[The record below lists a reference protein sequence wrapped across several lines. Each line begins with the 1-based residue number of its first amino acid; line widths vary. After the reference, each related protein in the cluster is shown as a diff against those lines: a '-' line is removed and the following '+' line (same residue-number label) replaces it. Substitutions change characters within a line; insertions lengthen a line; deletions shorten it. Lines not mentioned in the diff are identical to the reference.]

1 MYVWWPALR
10 SLRMPAVERAATLAV
25 MGLLL
30 GGCSLAPAY
39 QAPVVA
45 MPATY
50 EHAET
55 AAIHSALPQAWWR
68 AFQDPVLDQLQQ
80 QLSAANPSL
89 SLAVAHYD
97 AARAAA
103 GEVASARAPQ
113 VGFSTGPVRQ
123 RQSDDKPL
131 RSATQPAIYD
141 SNTAT
146 FSLSFDLDL
155 WGRLR
160 NAAAAGKARAEASG
174 DDLAA
179 ARLSLSQ
186 QLAGLYLQLRG
197 AEAQQAILHDSIE
210 DYRQALALTE
220 DRLRGEIASQLDVS
234 RAQHQLAGAQA
245 DLDALDGRHELL
257 RHAIAELVGA
267 PATGFVIADAGLP
280 ALPSVPTDLP
290 SSLLQRRP
298 DIAAAERRVFAAN
311 AGIGVARAAWFP
323 QLSLSGLLGGQTS
336 GGSALLDAGNRYW
349 ALGPL
354 AALPVFDGG
363 RRKAAKAEAYAEFDA
378 ASAQYRATVL
388 AAIRQ
393 VEDQLTLLRQ
403 LDTQRG
409 HEQEAVQAARRAEQI
424 AHDRYTGG
432 AVSYL
437 DVVSAQTDARQA
449 QLGLQ
454 DIQSR
459 QLQASAA
466 LMAALGGGWSR

>member
-1 MYVWWPALR
+1 MCAWSPVTG
-10 SLRMPAVERAATLAV
+10 SLRMPAVERAAALVAAVALA
-25 MGLLL
+25 
-30 GGCSLAPAY
+30 GCSLAPTY
-39 QAPVVA
+39 QPPSVA
-45 MPATY
+45 MPAAY
-50 EHAET
+50 EQVQAP
-55 AAIHSALPQAWWR
+55 AAAAPLPQAWWH
-68 AFQDPVLDQLQQ
+68 AFQDPLLDRLQQ
-80 QLSAANPSL
+80 QLLQANPTL
-89 SLAVAHYD
+89 ALAVAHYD

-103 GEVASARAPQ
+103 GEVASARLPQ

-186 QLAGLYLQLRG
+186 QLTGLYLQLRG
-197 AEAQQAILHDSIE
+197 TQAQQGILHGSIE

-220 DRLRGEIASQLDVS
+220 DRFRGEIASELDVS
-234 RAQHQLAGAQA
+234 RARHQLASAQA
-245 DLDALDGRHELL
+245 DLDALDARNELV

-267 PATGFVIADAGLP
+267 PASGFALADAALP
-280 ALPSVPTDLP
+280 ALPAVPADLP
-290 SSLLQRRP
+290 SHLLQRRP

-336 GGSALLDAGNRYW
+336 GGSALLEAGNRYW

-354 AALPVFDGG
+354 AALPVLDGG

-403 LDTQRG
+403 LDAQHG
-409 HEQEAVQAARRAEQI
+409 HEQEAVSAARRAEQI
-424 AHDRYTGG
+424 ARDRYAGG

>member
-1 MYVWWPALR
+1 MR
-10 SLRMPAVERAATLAV
+10 AVERRLALV
-25 MGLLL
+25 LGALLL
-30 GGCSLAPAY
+30 GGCSLAPTY
-39 QAPVVA
+39 QVPAVT
-45 MPATY
+45 MPAGY
-50 EHAET
+50 EGSAAT
-55 AAIHSALPQAWWR
+55 AAATPLPTAWWK
-68 AFQDPVLDQLQQ
+68 AFQDPQLDRLQQ
-80 QLSAANPSL
+80 QLADASPTLA
-89 SLAVAHYD
+89 LAVAHYD

-113 VGFSTGPVRQ
+113 VGFSAGPMRQ

-131 RSATQPAIYD
+131 RSATQPAVYD
-141 SNTAT
+141 SNSAT

-160 NAAAAGKARAEASG
+160 NAAAAAGARADASG
-174 DDLAA
+174 DDLAS

-186 QLAGLYLQLRG
+186 QLAGLYLKLRG
-197 AEAQQAILHDSIE
+197 AEAQQAILQDSIE

-220 DRLRGEIASQLDVS
+220 DRFHGEIASELDVA
-234 RAQHQLAGAQA
+234 RARHQLASAQA
-245 DLDALDGRHELL
+245 DLDALDGRHALL

-267 PATGFVIADAGLP
+267 PASGFALDPGALP
-280 ALPSVPTDLP
+280 ALPEVPADLP
-290 SSLLQRRP
+290 SNLLQRRP

-323 QLSLSGLLGGQTS
+323 QLSLTGLLGGQTS
-336 GGSALLDAGNRYW
+336 GSAAVLDAGNRYW

-363 RRKAAKAEAYAEFDA
+363 RRKAAKAQADAEFDA
-378 ASAQYRATVL
+378 ASAQYRAAVL

-403 LDTQRG
+403 LEAQRG
-409 HEQEAVQAARRAEQI
+409 HEDDAVQAARRAEQI
-424 AHDRYTGG
+424 AHDRYAGG

-466 LMAALGGGWSR
+466 LMAALGGGWAP

>member
-1 MYVWWPALR
+1 MRV
-10 SLRMPAVERAATLAV
+10 VERRLVLVLGAV
-25 MGLLL
+25 LL
-30 GGCSLAPAY
+30 GGCSLAPTY
-39 QAPVVA
+39 QVPAVA
-45 MPATY
+45 MPAGY
-50 EHAET
+50 EGGGAS
-55 AAIHSALPQAWWR
+55 AAASPLPAAWWQ
-68 AFQDPVLDQLQQ
+68 AFQDPQLDDLQQ
-80 QLSAANPSL
+80 QLVEASPTLA
-89 SLAVAHYD
+89 LAVARYD

-113 VGFSTGPVRQ
+113 VGFSGGPMRQ

-141 SNTAT
+141 SNSAA

-160 NAAAAGKARAEASG
+160 NAAAAAGARAEASG

-197 AEAQQAILHDSIE
+197 AEAQQVILRDSID

-220 DRLRGEIASQLDVS
+220 DRFRGEIASELDVA
-234 RAQHQLAGAQA
+234 RARHQLASAQA
-245 DLDALDGRHELL
+245 DLDALDARHALL

-267 PATGFVIADAGLP
+267 PASGFVLADGNLP
-280 ALPSVPTDLP
+280 ALPQVPADLP
-290 SSLLQRRP
+290 SKLLQQRP

-323 QLSLSGLLGGQTS
+323 QLSLTGLLGGQTS
-336 GGSALLDAGNRYW
+336 GSASVLDVGNRYW

-363 RRKAAKAEAYAEFDA
+363 RRRAAKSQAYAEFDA

-403 LDTQRG
+403 LDAQRG
-409 HEQEAVQAARRAEQI
+409 HEDDAVQAARRAEQI
-424 AHDRYTGG
+424 ARDRYAGG

-454 DIQSR
+454 DIKSR

-466 LMAALGGGWSR
+466 LMAALGGGWAR

>member
-1 MYVWWPALR
+1 MR
-10 SLRMPAVERAATLAV
+10 AVEHRLALALG
-25 MGLLL
+25 GLLL
-30 GGCSLAPAY
+30 GGCSLAPTY
-39 QAPVVA
+39 QVPAVA
-45 MPATY
+45 MPAGY
-50 EHAET
+50 EGS
-55 AAIHSALPQAWWR
+55 AAPAVPESLPTNWWQ
-68 AFQDPVLDQLQQ
+68 AFQDPQLDRLQQ
-80 QLSAANPSL
+80 QLAEASPTLA
-89 SLAVAHYD
+89 LAVAHYD

-103 GEVASARAPQ
+103 GEAASTRAPQ
-113 VGFSTGPVRQ
+113 VGFSAGPMRQ

-141 SNTAT
+141 SNSAT

-160 NAAAAGKARAEASG
+160 NAAAAAGARADASG

-197 AEAQQAILHDSIE
+197 AEAQQVILRDSIE

-220 DRLRGEIASQLDVS
+220 DRFRGEIASELDVA
-234 RAQHQLAGAQA
+234 RARHQLASAQA
-245 DLDALDGRHELL
+245 DLDALDARHALL

-267 PATGFVIADAGLP
+267 PASGFALADGN
-280 ALPSVPTDLP
+280 LPSLPQVPADLP
-290 SSLLQRRP
+290 SNLLRQRP

-323 QLSLSGLLGGQTS
+323 QLSLTGLLGGQTS
-336 GGSALLDAGNRYW
+336 GSASVLDAGNRYW

-363 RRKAAKAEAYAEFDA
+363 RRKAAKAQAYAEFDA

-403 LDTQRG
+403 LDVQRG
-409 HEQEAVQAARRAEQI
+409 HEDDAVQAARRAEQI
-424 AHDRYTGG
+424 ARDRYAGG

-466 LMAALGGGWSR
+466 LMAALGGGWTR

>member
-1 MYVWWPALR
+1 MR
-10 SLRMPAVERAATLAV
+10 AVERRLALAL
-25 MGLLL
+25 GALLL
-30 GGCSLAPAY
+30 GGCSLAPTY
-39 QAPVVA
+39 QVPAVA
-45 MPATY
+45 MPAGY
-50 EHAET
+50 EGS
-55 AAIHSALPQAWWR
+55 AAPAAATPLPTAWWQ
-68 AFQDPVLDQLQQ
+68 AFQDPQLDRLQQ
-80 QLSAANPSL
+80 QLAEASPTLA
-89 SLAVAHYD
+89 LAVAHYD

-113 VGFSTGPVRQ
+113 VGFSAGPMRQ

-141 SNTAT
+141 SNSAT

-160 NAAAAGKARAEASG
+160 NAAAAAGARADASG

-197 AEAQQAILHDSIE
+197 AEAQQVILRDSID

-220 DRLRGEIASQLDVS
+220 DRFRGEIASELDVA
-234 RAQHQLAGAQA
+234 RARHQLASAQA
-245 DLDALDGRHELL
+245 DLDALDARHALL

-267 PATGFVIADAGLP
+267 PASGFVLADGNLP
-280 ALPSVPTDLP
+280 ALPQVPADLP
-290 SSLLQRRP
+290 SNLLQQRP

-323 QLSLSGLLGGQTS
+323 QLSLTGLLGGQTS
-336 GGSALLDAGNRYW
+336 GSASVLDVGNRYW

-363 RRKAAKAEAYAEFDA
+363 RRKAAKAQAYAEFDA

-403 LDTQRG
+403 LEAQRG
-409 HEQEAVQAARRAEQI
+409 HEDDAVQAARRAEQI
-424 AHDRYTGG
+424 ARDRYAGG

-466 LMAALGGGWSR
+466 LMAALGGGWVK

>member
-1 MYVWWPALR
+1 MRAIETGVAV
-10 SLRMPAVERAATLAV
+10 SLA
-25 MGLLL
+25 LLL
-30 GGCSLAPAY
+30 AGCSLAPTYQVPAVQVPVAY
-39 QAPVVA
+39 EQP
-45 MPATY
+45 
-50 EHAET
+50 T
-55 AAIHSALPQAWWR
+55 AAAAHPALAQDWWR
-68 AFQDPVLDQLQQ
+68 AFNDPVLDRLQVQLRQ
-80 QLSAANPSL
+80 ANPNL
-89 SLAVAHYD
+89 ALAVAHYD

-103 GEVASARAPQ
+103 GETASARAPQ
-113 VGFSTGPVRQ
+113 VGFSTGPMRQ

-131 RSATQPAIYD
+131 RSATQPAVYD
-141 SNTAT
+141 SNAAT

-160 NAAAAGKARAEASG
+160 NAAAAGHARAQASA

-186 QLAGLYLQLRG
+186 QLTATYLQLRNT
-197 AEAQQAILHDSIE
+197 EAQQVILRDSID
-210 DYRQALALTE
+210 DYQQALRLTQ
-220 DRLRGEIASQLDVS
+220 DRFQGEIASELDVA
-234 RAQHQLAGAQA
+234 RARHQLASAQA
-245 DLDALDGRHELL
+245 DLDALQVHQAML
-257 RHAIAELVGA
+257 RHALAELVGA
-267 PATGFVIADAGLP
+267 PASGFSVGAVAQAPTLP
-280 ALPSVPTDLP
+280 QVPADLP
-290 SSLLQRRP
+290 SALLQQRP

-323 QLSLSGLLGGQTS
+323 QLSLTGLFGGQTS
-336 GGSALLDAGNRYW
+336 GSSALLDAGNRYW

-393 VEDQLTLLRQ
+393 VEDQLVQ
-403 LDTQRG
+403 LHGLADQRG
-409 HEQEAVQAARRAEQI
+409 HEEEAVQAARRTEQI
-424 AHDRYTGG
+424 ARNRYAGG

-437 DVVSAQTDARQA
+437 DVVTAQTDARQA

-454 DIQSR
+454 DIQNR

-466 LMAALGGGWSR
+466 LMAALGGGWSVAADARD

>member
-1 MYVWWPALR
+1 
-10 SLRMPAVERAATLAV
+10 MPAAERVAALALAT
-25 MGLLL
+25 LLL

-39 QAPVVA
+39 QVPSVA

-50 EHAET
+50 EQVEAAVAT
-55 AAIHSALPQAWWR
+55 APMAPAWWQ
-68 AFQDPVLDQLQQ
+68 AFDDPVLDQLQQ
-80 QLSAANPSL
+80 QLGQANPTL
-89 SLAVAHYD
+89 AQAVAHYD

-103 GEVASARAPQ
+103 GEVASTRVPQ
-113 VGFSTGPVRQ
+113 IGFSTGPVRQ

-141 SNTAT
+141 SNSAT

-160 NAAAAGKARAEASG
+160 NAAAAGRARADASG

-197 AEAQQAILHDSIE
+197 AEAQQLILRGSIE
-210 DYRQALALTE
+210 DYQQALALTE
-220 DRLRGEIASQLDVS
+220 DRFRGEIASELDVS
-234 RAQHQLAGAQA
+234 RARHQLASAQA
-245 DLDALDGRHELL
+245 DLDALGARHDLL

-267 PATGFVIADAGLP
+267 PATGFVVATAGLP
-280 ALPSVPTDLP
+280 ALPTVPADLP
-290 SSLLQRRP
+290 SNLLQRRP

-323 QLSLSGLLGGQTS
+323 QLSLTGLLGGQTS
-336 GGSALLDAGNRYW
+336 GGSALLDTGNRYW

-363 RRKAAKAEAYAEFDA
+363 RRKAAKAGAEAEFDA

-403 LDTQRG
+403 LDAQRG

>member
-1 MYVWWPALR
+1 MRAGECRLALV
-10 SLRMPAVERAATLAV
+10 LCA
-25 MGLLL
+25 LLL
-30 GGCSLAPAY
+30 GGCSLAPSY
-39 QAPVVA
+39 QVPAVA
-45 MPATY
+45 MPVGY
-50 EHAET
+50 EGSAAPAE
-55 AAIHSALPQAWWR
+55 AAPLPTAWWQ
-68 AFQDPVLDQLQQ
+68 AFQDPQLDRLQQ
-80 QLSAANPSL
+80 QLAEASPTLA
-89 SLAVAHYD
+89 LAVAHYD

-103 GEVASARAPQ
+103 GEVASTRVPQ
-113 VGFSTGPVRQ
+113 VGFSAGPARQ

-141 SNTAT
+141 SNSAT
-146 FSLSFDLDL
+146 FSLLFDLDL

-160 NAAAAGKARAEASG
+160 NAAAAASARADASG

-197 AEAQQAILHDSIE
+197 AEAQQVILRDSID

-220 DRLRGEIASQLDVS
+220 DRFRGEIASELDVA
-234 RAQHQLAGAQA
+234 RARHQLASAQA
-245 DLDALDGRHELL
+245 DLDALDARHALL

-267 PATGFVIADAGLP
+267 PASGFTLTGVTLP
-280 ALPSVPTDLP
+280 TLPLVPADLP
-290 SSLLQRRP
+290 SNLLRQRP

-323 QLSLSGLLGGQTS
+323 QLSLTGLLGGQTS
-336 GGSALLDAGNRYW
+336 GSASVFDVGNRYW

-363 RRKAAKAEAYAEFDA
+363 RRKAAKAQAYAEFDA

-403 LDTQRG
+403 LEAQRG
-409 HEQEAVQAARRAEQI
+409 HEDDAVQAARRAEQI
-424 AHDRYTGG
+424 ARDRYAGG

-466 LMAALGGGWSR
+466 LMAALGGGWTR

>member
-1 MYVWWPALR
+1 MH
-10 SLRMPAVERAATLAV
+10 AVEHRLALAL
-25 MGLLL
+25 GALLL
-30 GGCSLAPAY
+30 GGCSLAPTY
-39 QAPVVA
+39 QVPAVA
-45 MPATY
+45 MPAGY
-50 EHAET
+50 EGS
-55 AAIHSALPQAWWR
+55 AAPAAATPLLTAWWQ
-68 AFQDPVLDQLQQ
+68 AFQDPQLDLLQQ
-80 QLSAANPSL
+80 QLAEASPTLA
-89 SLAVAHYD
+89 LAVAHYD

-113 VGFSTGPVRQ
+113 VGFSAGPMRQ

-141 SNTAT
+141 SNSAT

-160 NAAAAGKARAEASG
+160 NAAAAAGARADASG

-197 AEAQQAILHDSIE
+197 AEAQQVILRDSID

-220 DRLRGEIASQLDVS
+220 DRFRGEIASELDVA
-234 RAQHQLAGAQA
+234 RARHQLASAQA
-245 DLDALDGRHELL
+245 DLDALDARHALL

-267 PATGFVIADAGLP
+267 PASGFVLADGNLP
-280 ALPSVPTDLP
+280 ALPQVPADLP
-290 SSLLQRRP
+290 SNLLQQRP

-323 QLSLSGLLGGQTS
+323 QLSLTGLLGGQTS
-336 GGSALLDAGNRYW
+336 GSASVLDVGNRYW

-363 RRKAAKAEAYAEFDA
+363 RRKAAKAQAYAEFDA

-403 LDTQRG
+403 LEAQRG
-409 HEQEAVQAARRAEQI
+409 HEDDAVQAARRAEQI
-424 AHDRYTGG
+424 ARDRYAGG

-466 LMAALGGGWSR
+466 LMAALGGGWAK

>member
-1 MYVWWPALR
+1 MR
-10 SLRMPAVERAATLAV
+10 AVEHRLAPV
-25 MGLLL
+25 LGALLL
-30 GGCSLAPAY
+30 GGCSLAPTY
-39 QAPVVA
+39 QVPALT
-45 MPATY
+45 MPAGY
-50 EHAET
+50 EGSAAT
-55 AAIHSALPQAWWR
+55 AAATPLPTAWWK
-68 AFQDPVLDQLQQ
+68 AFQDPQLDRLQQ
-80 QLSAANPSL
+80 QLADASPTLA
-89 SLAVAHYD
+89 LAVAHYD

-103 GEVASARAPQ
+103 GDVASARAPQ
-113 VGFSTGPVRQ
+113 VGFSAGPMRQ

-141 SNTAT
+141 SNSAT

-160 NAAAAGKARAEASG
+160 NAAAAAGARADASG

-197 AEAQQAILHDSIE
+197 AEAQQAILQESIE

-220 DRLRGEIASQLDVS
+220 DRFHGEIASELDVA
-234 RAQHQLAGAQA
+234 RARHQLASAQA
-245 DLDALDGRHELL
+245 DLDALDGRHALL

-267 PATGFVIADAGLP
+267 PASGFVLDPGALP
-280 ALPSVPTDLP
+280 ALPEVPADLP
-290 SSLLQRRP
+290 SNLLQRRP

-323 QLSLSGLLGGQTS
+323 QLSLTGLLGGQTS
-336 GGSALLDAGNRYW
+336 GSAAVLDAGNRYW

-363 RRKAAKAEAYAEFDA
+363 RRKAAKAQADAEFDA
-378 ASAQYRATVL
+378 ASAQYRAAVL

-403 LDTQRG
+403 LEAQRG
-409 HEQEAVQAARRAEQI
+409 HEDDAVQAARRAEQI
-424 AHDRYTGG
+424 ARDRYAGG

-466 LMAALGGGWSR
+466 LMAALGGGWAP

>member
-1 MYVWWPALR
+1 M
-10 SLRMPAVERAATLAV
+10 SAVERTATLVV

-30 GGCSLAPAY
+30 GGCSLAPTY
-39 QAPVVA
+39 QTPVLA
-45 MPATY
+45 MPAAY
-50 EHAET
+50 EHTEKVDT
-55 AAIHSALPQAWWR
+55 RSPLPQAWWQ

-89 SLAVAHYD
+89 ALAVAHYD

-220 DRLRGEIASQLDVS
+220 DRFRGEIASQLDVS
-234 RAQHQLAGAQA
+234 RAQHQLASAQA

-280 ALPSVPTDLP
+280 ALPSVPADLP

-403 LDTQRG
+403 LDAQRG
-409 HEQEAVQAARRAEQI
+409 HEQDAVTAARRAEQI
-424 AHDRYTGG
+424 ANDRYTGG

-459 QLQASAA
+459 QLQARAA

>member
-1 MYVWWPALR
+1 
-10 SLRMPAVERAATLAV
+10 MPAAERVAALALAT
-25 MGLLL
+25 LLL

-39 QAPVVA
+39 QVPSVA
-45 MPATY
+45 MPAAY
-50 EHAET
+50 EQVEAAVAT
-55 AAIHSALPQAWWR
+55 APMAPAWWQ
-68 AFQDPVLDQLQQ
+68 AFDDPVLDRLQQ
-80 QLSAANPSL
+80 QLGQANPTL
-89 SLAVAHYD
+89 ALAVAHYD

-113 VGFSTGPVRQ
+113 IGFSTGPVRQ

-141 SNTAT
+141 SNSAT

-160 NAAAAGKARAEASG
+160 NAAAAGRARADASG

-197 AEAQQAILHDSIE
+197 AEAQQLILRESIE
-210 DYRQALALTE
+210 DYQQALALTE
-220 DRLRGEIASQLDVS
+220 DRFRGEIASELDVS
-234 RAQHQLAGAQA
+234 RARHQLASANA
-245 DLDALDGRHELL
+245 DLDALDARHDLL
-257 RHAIAELVGA
+257 RHAIAELVGR
-267 PATGFVIADAGLP
+267 PASGFTVATAGLP
-280 ALPSVPTDLP
+280 ALPTVPADLP
-290 SSLLQRRP
+290 SNLLQRRP

-323 QLSLSGLLGGQTS
+323 QLSLTGLLGGQTS
-336 GGSALLDAGNRYW
+336 GGSALLDTGNRYW

-363 RRKAAKAEAYAEFDA
+363 RRKAAKAGAEAEFDA

-403 LDTQRG
+403 LDAQRG

-424 AHDRYTGG
+424 AHDRYTSG

-466 LMAALGGGWSR
+466 LMAALGGGWSQ

>member
-1 MYVWWPALR
+1 MR
-10 SLRMPAVERAATLAV
+10 AVERRLALV
-25 MGLLL
+25 LGALLL
-30 GGCSLAPAY
+30 GGCSLAPTY
-39 QAPVVA
+39 QVPAVK
-45 MPATY
+45 MPAGY
-50 EHAET
+50 EGSAAT
-55 AAIHSALPQAWWR
+55 AAVTPLPTAWWK
-68 AFQDPVLDQLQQ
+68 AFQDPQLDRLQQ
-80 QLSAANPSL
+80 QLADASPTLA
-89 SLAVAHYD
+89 LAVAHYD

-113 VGFSTGPVRQ
+113 VGFSAGPMRQ

-131 RSATQPAIYD
+131 RSATQPAVYD
-141 SNTAT
+141 SNSAT

-160 NAAAAGKARAEASG
+160 NAAAAAGARADASG

-197 AEAQQAILHDSIE
+197 AEAQQAILQDSIE
-210 DYRQALALTE
+210 DYRQALALIE
-220 DRLRGEIASQLDVS
+220 DRFRGEIASELDVA
-234 RAQHQLAGAQA
+234 RARHQLASAQA
-245 DLDALDGRHELL
+245 DLDALDGRHALL

-267 PATGFVIADAGLP
+267 PASGFALDPGTLP
-280 ALPSVPTDLP
+280 ALPEVPADLP
-290 SSLLQRRP
+290 SNLLQRRP

-323 QLSLSGLLGGQTS
+323 QLSLTGLLGGQTS
-336 GGSALLDAGNRYW
+336 GSAAVLDAGNRYW

-363 RRKAAKAEAYAEFDA
+363 RRKAAKAQADAEFDA
-378 ASAQYRATVL
+378 ASAQYRAAVL

-403 LDTQRG
+403 LEAQRG
-409 HEQEAVQAARRAEQI
+409 HEDDAVQAARRAEQI
-424 AHDRYTGG
+424 AHDRYAGG

-466 LMAALGGGWSR
+466 LMAALGGGWAP

>member
-1 MYVWWPALR
+1 MR
-10 SLRMPAVERAATLAV
+10 AVEHRLALAL
-25 MGLLL
+25 GALLL
-30 GGCSLAPAY
+30 GGCSLAPTY
-39 QAPVVA
+39 QVPAVA
-45 MPATY
+45 MPAGY
-50 EHAET
+50 EGS
-55 AAIHSALPQAWWR
+55 AAPAAPASLPTNWWQ
-68 AFQDPVLDQLQQ
+68 AFQDAQLDRLQQ
-80 QLSAANPSL
+80 QLAEASPTLA
-89 SLAVAHYD
+89 LAVAHYD

-113 VGFSTGPVRQ
+113 VGFSAGPMRQ

-141 SNTAT
+141 SNSAT

-160 NAAAAGKARAEASG
+160 NAAAAAGARADASG

-197 AEAQQAILHDSIE
+197 AEAQQVILRDSID
-210 DYRQALALTE
+210 DYQQALALTE
-220 DRLRGEIASQLDVS
+220 DRFRGEIASELDVA
-234 RAQHQLAGAQA
+234 RARHQLASAQA
-245 DLDALDGRHELL
+245 DLDALDARHALL

-267 PATGFVIADAGLP
+267 PASGFVLADGNLP
-280 ALPSVPTDLP
+280 ALPQVPADLP
-290 SSLLQRRP
+290 SALLQQRP

-323 QLSLSGLLGGQTS
+323 QLSLTGLLGGQTS
-336 GGSALLDAGNRYW
+336 GSASVLDVGNRYW

-363 RRKAAKAEAYAEFDA
+363 RRKAAKAQAYAEFDA

-403 LDTQRG
+403 LEAQRG
-409 HEQEAVQAARRAEQI
+409 HEDDAVQAARRAEQI
-424 AHDRYTGG
+424 ARDRYAGG

-466 LMAALGGGWSR
+466 LMAALGGGWAP

>member
-1 MYVWWPALR
+1 MR
-10 SLRMPAVERAATLAV
+10 AVERRLALV
-25 MGLLL
+25 LGALLL
-30 GGCSLAPAY
+30 GGCSLAPTY
-39 QAPVVA
+39 QVPAVT
-45 MPATY
+45 MPAGY
-50 EHAET
+50 EGSAAT
-55 AAIHSALPQAWWR
+55 AAATPLPTAWWK
-68 AFQDPVLDQLQQ
+68 AFQDPQLDRLQQ
-80 QLSAANPSL
+80 QLADASPTLA
-89 SLAVAHYD
+89 LAVAHYD

-113 VGFSTGPVRQ
+113 VGLSAGPMRQ

-131 RSATQPAIYD
+131 RSATQPAVYD
-141 SNTAT
+141 SNSAT

-160 NAAAAGKARAEASG
+160 NAAAAAGARADASG

-197 AEAQQAILHDSIE
+197 AEAQQAILQDSIE

-220 DRLRGEIASQLDVS
+220 DRFRGEIASELDVA
-234 RAQHQLAGAQA
+234 RARHQLASAQA
-245 DLDALDGRHELL
+245 DLDALDGRHALL

-267 PATGFVIADAGLP
+267 PASGFALDPGALP
-280 ALPSVPTDLP
+280 ALPEVPADLP
-290 SSLLQRRP
+290 SNLLQRRP

-323 QLSLSGLLGGQTS
+323 QLSLTGLLGGQTS
-336 GGSALLDAGNRYW
+336 GSAAVLDAGNRYW

-363 RRKAAKAEAYAEFDA
+363 RRKAAKAQADAEFDA
-378 ASAQYRATVL
+378 ASAQYRAAVL

-403 LDTQRG
+403 LEAQRG
-409 HEQEAVQAARRAEQI
+409 HEDDAVQAARRAEQI
-424 AHDRYTGG
+424 AHDRYAGG

-466 LMAALGGGWSR
+466 LMAALGGGWAP

>member
-1 MYVWWPALR
+1 
-10 SLRMPAVERAATLAV
+10 MPAAERVAALALAT
-25 MGLLL
+25 LLL

-39 QAPVVA
+39 QVPSVA
-45 MPATY
+45 MPAAY
-50 EHAET
+50 EQVEAAVAT
-55 AAIHSALPQAWWR
+55 APMAPAWWQ
-68 AFQDPVLDQLQQ
+68 AFDDPVLDQLQQ
-80 QLSAANPSL
+80 QLGQANPTL
-89 SLAVAHYD
+89 AQAVAHYD

-103 GEVASARAPQ
+103 GEVASTRAPQ
-113 VGFSTGPVRQ
+113 IGFSTGPVRQ

-141 SNTAT
+141 SNSAT

-160 NAAAAGKARAEASG
+160 NAAAAGRARADASG

-197 AEAQQAILHDSIE
+197 AEAQQLILRGSIE
-210 DYRQALALTE
+210 DYQQALALTE
-220 DRLRGEIASQLDVS
+220 DRFRGEIASELDVS
-234 RAQHQLAGAQA
+234 RARHQLASAQA
-245 DLDALDGRHELL
+245 DLDALDARHDLL
-257 RHAIAELVGA
+257 RHAIAELVGR
-267 PATGFVIADAGLP
+267 PASGFTVATAGLP
-280 ALPSVPTDLP
+280 ALPTMPADLP
-290 SSLLQRRP
+290 SNLLQRRP

-323 QLSLSGLLGGQTS
+323 QLSLTGLLGGQTS

-363 RRKAAKAEAYAEFDA
+363 RRKAAKAGAEAEFDA

-403 LDTQRG
+403 LDAQRG
-409 HEQEAVQAARRAEQI
+409 HEQEAVQAAQRAEQI

>member
-1 MYVWWPALR
+1 
-10 SLRMPAVERAATLAV
+10 MPAAERAGALALMALV
-25 MGLLL
+25 L
-30 GGCSLAPAY
+30 GGCSLAPTY
-39 QAPVVA
+39 QVPALA
-45 MPATY
+45 MPSAYERAEFGAGAAADATP
-50 EHAET
+50 
-55 AAIHSALPQAWWR
+55 LPQAWWR
-68 AFQDPVLDQLQQ
+68 AFQDPAMDQLQQ
-80 QLSAANPSL
+80 QLANANPTL
-89 SLAVAHYD
+89 AVAVAHYD

-103 GEVASARAPQ
+103 GEVASVRAPQ
-113 VGFSTGPVRQ
+113 IGFSTGPVRQ

-160 NAAAAGKARAEASG
+160 NAAAAGQARAEASG

-220 DRLRGEIASQLDVS
+220 DRFRGEIASELDVS
-234 RAQHQLAGAQA
+234 RARHQLASAQA
-245 DLDALDGRHELL
+245 DLDALDARHELL

-267 PATGFVIADAGLP
+267 PATGFILAAAGLP
-280 ALPSVPTDLP
+280 ALPSVPADLP

-323 QLSLSGLLGGQTS
+323 QLSLTGLLGGQTS

-363 RRKAAKAEAYAEFDA
+363 RRKAAKAEADAEFDA

-388 AAIRQ
+388 TAIRQ

-403 LDTQRG
+403 LDAQRG
-409 HEQEAVQAARRAEQI
+409 HEQDAVTAAQRAEQI
-424 AHDRYTGG
+424 ARDRYTGG

>member
-1 MYVWWPALR
+1 
-10 SLRMPAVERAATLAV
+10 MPAAERVAALALAT
-25 MGLLL
+25 LLL

-39 QAPVVA
+39 QVPSVA
-45 MPATY
+45 MPAAY
-50 EHAET
+50 EQVEAAVAT
-55 AAIHSALPQAWWR
+55 APMAPAWWQ
-68 AFQDPVLDQLQQ
+68 AFDDPVLDQLQQ
-80 QLSAANPSL
+80 QLGQANPTL
-89 SLAVAHYD
+89 GLAVAHYD

-113 VGFSTGPVRQ
+113 IGFSTGPVRQ

-141 SNTAT
+141 SNSAT

-160 NAAAAGKARAEASG
+160 NAAAAGRARADASG

-197 AEAQQAILHDSIE
+197 AEAQQLILRESIE
-210 DYRQALALTE
+210 DYQQALVLTE
-220 DRLRGEIASQLDVS
+220 DRFRGEIASELDVS
-234 RAQHQLAGAQA
+234 RARHQLASAQA
-245 DLDALDGRHELL
+245 DLDALDARHDLL
-257 RHAIAELVGA
+257 RHAIAELVGR
-267 PATGFVIADAGLP
+267 PASGFTVATAGLP
-280 ALPSVPTDLP
+280 ALPTVPADLP
-290 SSLLQRRP
+290 SNLLQRRP

-323 QLSLSGLLGGQTS
+323 QLSLTGLLGGQTS

-363 RRKAAKAEAYAEFDA
+363 RRKAAKAGAEAEFDA

-403 LDTQRG
+403 LDAQRG

-437 DVVSAQTDARQA
+437 DVVSAQTDACQA

-466 LMAALGGGWSR
+466 LMVALGGGWSR

>member
-1 MYVWWPALR
+1 
-10 SLRMPAVERAATLAV
+10 MPAAERAAVLAAV
-25 MGLLL
+25 ALALA
-30 GGCSLAPAY
+30 GCSLAPAY
-39 QAPVVA
+39 QVPAVAVPVA
-45 MPATY
+45 Y
-50 EHAET
+50 ERAG
-55 AAIHSALPQAWWR
+55 AAAGSGALPQAWWQ
-68 AFQDPVLDQLQQ
+68 AFQDPVLDRLQQ
-80 QLSAANPSL
+80 QLGAANPSL
-89 SLAVAHYD
+89 ALAVAHYD

-220 DRLRGEIASQLDVS
+220 DRFRGEIASQLDVS
-234 RAQHQLAGAQA
+234 RAQHQLASAQA

-267 PATGFVIADAGLP
+267 PATGFQP
-280 ALPSVPTDLP
+280 
-290 SSLLQRRP
+290 
-298 DIAAAERRVFAAN
+298 AAAT
-311 AGIGVARAAWFP
+311 AG
-323 QLSLSGLLGGQTS
+323 
-336 GGSALLDAGNRYW
+336 
-349 ALGPL
+349 
-354 AALPVFDGG
+354 
-363 RRKAAKAEAYAEFDA
+363 
-378 ASAQYRATVL
+378 YRC
-388 AAIRQ
+388 R
-393 VEDQLTLLRQ
+393 
-403 LDTQRG
+403 
-409 HEQEAVQAARRAEQI
+409 
-424 AHDRYTGG
+424 
-432 AVSYL
+432 
-437 DVVSAQTDARQA
+437 
-449 QLGLQ
+449 
-454 DIQSR
+454 
-459 QLQASAA
+459 
-466 LMAALGGGWSR
+466 

>member
-1 MYVWWPALR
+1 
-10 SLRMPAVERAATLAV
+10 MPAAERAVALAAV
-25 MGLLL
+25 VLL

-39 QAPVVA
+39 QVPSVA
-45 MPATY
+45 MPAAY
-50 EHAET
+50 EQVEPGMAT
-55 AAIHSALPQAWWR
+55 APLQEAWWHV
-68 AFQDPVLDQLQQ
+68 FQDPLLDQLQQ
-80 QLSAANPSL
+80 QLEQANPTL
-89 SLAVAHYD
+89 ALAVAHYD

-113 VGFSTGPVRQ
+113 IGFSAGPVRQ

-160 NAAAAGKARAEASG
+160 NAAAAGRARADASG

-186 QLAGLYLQLRG
+186 QLAGLYLQFRG
-197 AEAQQAILHDSIE
+197 AEAQQVILRESIE

-220 DRLRGEIASQLDVS
+220 DRFRGEIASELDVS
-234 RAQHQLAGAQA
+234 RARHQLASAQA
-245 DLDALDGRHELL
+245 DLDALDARHDLL
-257 RHAIAELVGA
+257 RHALAELVGA
-267 PATGFVIADAGLP
+267 PASGFTLAAAGLP
-280 ALPSVPTDLP
+280 ALPTVPADLP
-290 SSLLQRRP
+290 SNLLQRRP

-323 QLSLSGLLGGQTS
+323 QLSLTGLLGGQTS

-363 RRKAAKAEAYAEFDA
+363 RRKAAKAGAEAEFDA
-378 ASAQYRATVL
+378 ASAQYRAAVL

-393 VEDQLTLLRQ
+393 VEDQLTLLHQ
-403 LDTQRG
+403 LDAQRG
-409 HEQEAVQAARRAEQI
+409 HEQDAVAAARRAEQI
-424 AHDRYTGG
+424 AHDRYTAG
-432 AVSYL
+432 AISYL

>member
-1 MYVWWPALR
+1 MH
-10 SLRMPAVERAATLAV
+10 AVEHRLALAL
-25 MGLLL
+25 GALLL
-30 GGCSLAPAY
+30 GGCSLAPTY
-39 QAPVVA
+39 QVPAVA
-45 MPATY
+45 MPAGY
-50 EHAET
+50 EGS
-55 AAIHSALPQAWWR
+55 AAPAAATPLPTAWWQ
-68 AFQDPVLDQLQQ
+68 AFQDPQLDRLQQ
-80 QLSAANPSL
+80 QLAEASPTLA
-89 SLAVAHYD
+89 LAVAHYD

-113 VGFSTGPVRQ
+113 VGFSAGPMRQ

-141 SNTAT
+141 SNSAT

-160 NAAAAGKARAEASG
+160 NAAAAAGARADASG

-197 AEAQQAILHDSIE
+197 AEAQQVILRDSID

-220 DRLRGEIASQLDVS
+220 DRFRGEIASELDVA
-234 RAQHQLAGAQA
+234 RARHQLASAQA
-245 DLDALDGRHELL
+245 DLDALDARHALL

-267 PATGFVIADAGLP
+267 PASGFVLADGNLP
-280 ALPSVPTDLP
+280 ALPQVPADLP
-290 SSLLQRRP
+290 SNLLQQRP

-323 QLSLSGLLGGQTS
+323 QLSLTGLLGGQTS
-336 GGSALLDAGNRYW
+336 GSASVLDVGNRYW

-363 RRKAAKAEAYAEFDA
+363 RRKAAKAQAYAEFDA

-403 LDTQRG
+403 LEAQRG
-409 HEQEAVQAARRAEQI
+409 HEDDAVQAARRAEQI
-424 AHDRYTGG
+424 ARDRYAGG

-466 LMAALGGGWSR
+466 LMAALGGGWVK

>member
-1 MYVWWPALR
+1 MR
-10 SLRMPAVERAATLAV
+10 AVEARAAAAALV
-25 MGLLL
+25 LLL
-30 GGCSLAPAY
+30 GGCSLAPTYSVPA
-39 QAPVVA
+39 VA
-45 MPATY
+45 MPAGY
-50 EHAET
+50 EQAT
-55 AAIHSALPQAWWR
+55 TVAAAPLTQDWWR
-68 AFQDPVLDQLQQ
+68 VFQDPVLDQLQQ
-80 QLSAANPSL
+80 QLHDANPSIA
-89 SLAVAHYD
+89 LAVAHYD

-103 GEVASARAPQ
+103 GEAASARAPQ

-141 SNTAT
+141 SNTAS

-160 NAAAAGKARAEASG
+160 NTALAGRARAEASA

-197 AEAQQAILHDSIE
+197 TQAQQAILRDSIA

-220 DRLRGEIASQLDVS
+220 DRYRGEIASELDVA
-234 RAQHQLAGAQA
+234 RARHQLASAQA
-245 DLDALDGRHELL
+245 DLDALDARHDLL
-257 RHAIAELVGA
+257 RHALAELVGA
-267 PATGFVIADAGLP
+267 PATGFVVADIAQGP
-280 ALPSVPTDLP
+280 ALPAVPADLP
-290 SSLLQRRP
+290 STLLQHRP

-323 QLSLSGLLGGQTS
+323 QLSLTGLLGGQTS
-336 GGSALLDAGNRYW
+336 GSSALLDAGNRIW

-393 VEDQLTLLRQ
+393 VEDQLSQ
-403 LDTQRG
+403 LQRLAAQRG
-409 HEQEAVQAARRAEQI
+409 HEEDAVAAARRTEQI
-424 AHDRYTGG
+424 AHDRYAGG

-437 DVVSAQTDARQA
+437 DVVSAQNDARQA

-454 DIQSR
+454 DILSR

-466 LMAALGGGWSR
+466 LMAALGGGWQVAAP

>member
-1 MYVWWPALR
+1 MR
-10 SLRMPAVERAATLAV
+10 AVERRLALAL
-25 MGLLL
+25 GALLL
-30 GGCSLAPAY
+30 GGCSLAPTY
-39 QAPVVA
+39 QVPAVT
-45 MPATY
+45 MPAGY
-50 EHAET
+50 EGSAAT
-55 AAIHSALPQAWWR
+55 AAATPLPTAWWK
-68 AFQDPVLDQLQQ
+68 AFQDPQLDRLQQ
-80 QLSAANPSL
+80 QLADASPTLA
-89 SLAVAHYD
+89 LAVAHYD

-113 VGFSTGPVRQ
+113 VGFSAGPMRQ

-131 RSATQPAIYD
+131 RSATQPAVYD
-141 SNTAT
+141 SNSAT

-160 NAAAAGKARAEASG
+160 NAAAAAGAHADASG

-197 AEAQQAILHDSIE
+197 AEAQQAILQDSIE

-220 DRLRGEIASQLDVS
+220 DRFHGEIASELDVA
-234 RAQHQLAGAQA
+234 RARHQLASAQA
-245 DLDALDGRHELL
+245 DLDALDGRHALL

-267 PATGFVIADAGLP
+267 PASGFALDSGALP
-280 ALPSVPTDLP
+280 ALPEVPADLP
-290 SSLLQRRP
+290 SNLLQRRP

-323 QLSLSGLLGGQTS
+323 QLSLTGLLGGQTS
-336 GGSALLDAGNRYW
+336 GSAAVLDAGNRYW

-363 RRKAAKAEAYAEFDA
+363 RRKAAKAQADAEFDA
-378 ASAQYRATVL
+378 ASAQYRAAVL

-403 LDTQRG
+403 LEAQRG
-409 HEQEAVQAARRAEQI
+409 HEDDAVQAARRAEQI
-424 AHDRYTGG
+424 AHDRYAGG

-466 LMAALGGGWSR
+466 LMAALGGGWAP

>member
-1 MYVWWPALR
+1 MA
-10 SLRMPAVERAATLAV
+10 AAERAAAV
-25 MGLLL
+25 AMTVLLL

-39 QAPVVA
+39 QAPSVA
-45 MPATY
+45 MPAAY
-50 EHAET
+50 EHVDAKP
-55 AAIHSALPQAWWR
+55 AAAPLPPAWWR
-68 AFQDPVLDQLQQ
+68 AFQDPLLDQLQQ
-80 QLSAANPSL
+80 QLAHANPSL
-89 SLAVAHYD
+89 ALAVAHYD

-103 GEVASARAPQ
+103 GEAASARMPQ

-160 NAAAAGKARAEASG
+160 NAAAAGKARADASA

-186 QLAGLYLQLRG
+186 QLAGLYLQIRG
-197 AEAQQAILHDSIE
+197 AEAQQAILRDSIE
-210 DYRQALALTE
+210 DYRQALGLTE
-220 DRLRGEIASQLDVS
+220 DRFGGGIASELDVS
-234 RAQHQLAGAQA
+234 RARHQLASAQA
-245 DLDALDGRHELL
+245 DLDALDARQALL
-257 RHAIAELVGA
+257 RHAIAELVGM
-267 PATGFVIADAGLP
+267 PASGFTLAAAALP
-280 ALPSVPTDLP
+280 ALPPVPADLP
-290 SSLLQRRP
+290 SNLLQRRP

-363 RRKAAKAEAYAEFDA
+363 RRRSAKAEAYAEFDA

-393 VEDQLTLLRQ
+393 VEDQLTLLHQ
-403 LDTQRG
+403 LAAQQG
-409 HEQEAVQAARRAEQI
+409 HEQEAVQAAQRAEQI
-424 AHDRYTGG
+424 AHDRYAGG

-454 DIQSR
+454 DIRSR

-466 LMAALGGGWSR
+466 LMAALGGGWAR